1 MSLVSSSFSGSVDN
15 LIKGYSIL
23 NNDKATIINVVS
35 QFRMSKLHTLNLQII
50 LNDGVCTDAK
60 CLSTQTEY
68 LNFSEWTHDIMS
80 NDKDDLS
87 LVLDELE
94 SNCRDIIGSSEI
106 SQILDIA
113 NKVFSLISYTNI
125 AKYDNILKVAQEVI
139 KYEKFYFIFVSCIYN
154 ITYML

>member
-23 NNDKATIINVVS
+23 NKDKATVINVVS

-50 LNDGVCTDAK
+50 LNDGVCVDAK

-106 SQILDIA
+106 SQIIDIA
-113 NKVFSLISYTNI
+113 NKVFSLISYTDN
-125 AKYDNILKVAQEVI
+125 AKYDNILKVA
-139 KYEKFYFIFVSCIYN
+139 
-154 ITYML
+154 